1 MRYRHYKNGKIY
13 FEREIAYLEST
24 GEKMVV
30 YQVEDDSTE
39 LDPHPEDAKRTFV
52 RPADEFYGMVVK
64 DGTLVRRFEPILPT
78 E

>member
-13 FEREIAYLEST
+13 FEVGIFYLEST
-24 GEKMVV
+24 GEKMVG

-39 LDPHPEDAKRTFV
+39 LDPGSEDEKRSFV

-64 DGTLVRRFEPILPT
+64 GDTLVRRFEPILPI